1 MRKDGLSGSDF
12 VLVLI
17 ILGMIALFGV
27 TLFVGAV
34 KLSLM
39 VLGVSP

>member
-1 MRKDGLSGSDF
+1 MKDNFSGSD
-12 VLVLI
+12 LVLLF
-17 ILGMIALFGV
+17 ILIGTAFLFGA

-39 VLGVSP
+39 VLGAAP

>member
-1 MRKDGLSGSDF
+1 MSWSDLA
-12 VLVLI
+12 LVFI
-17 ILGMIALFGV
+17 IIGIIGLFGA